1 MTNATIALEEAA
13 VLEPPQPD
21 KKRKKMDR
29 SGTTPRV
36 TAFRYALLI
45 FSLAMVLIPV
55 YVLLITSFKGSAE
68 ADPSR
73 TWFLPEVWQTQNW
86 VRAWEALKAPIG
98 RTFLLVIPS
107 SIISAFIISVNLI
120 GISSSLLYP
129 RQVVRFPCGSAS
141 TNKTFFPSFARATPN
156 ESVVVVFP
164 TPPFWFAIAI
174 TFVSCIF
181 PSFF

>member
-55 YVLLITSFKGSAE
+55 YVLLITSLRVLLKQTRHAPGSCLRYGRH
-68 ADPSR
+68 R
-73 TWFLPEVWQTQNW
+73 TGCERGMPWRHL
-86 VRAWEALKAPIG
+86 
-98 RTFLLVIPS
+98 
-107 SIISAFIISVNLI
+107 
-120 GISSSLLYP
+120 
-129 RQVVRFPCGSAS
+129 
-141 TNKTFFPSFARATPN
+141 
-156 ESVVVVFP
+156 SVVHSS
-164 TPPFWFAIAI
+164 W
-174 TFVSCIF
+174 
-181 PSFF
+181 

>member
-55 YVLLITSFKGSAE
+55 YVLLITSF
-68 ADPSR
+68 
-73 TWFLPEVWQTQNW
+73 
-86 VRAWEALKAPIG
+86 
-98 RTFLLVIPS
+98 
-107 SIISAFIISVNLI
+107 
-120 GISSSLLYP
+120 
-129 RQVVRFPCGSAS
+129 
-141 TNKTFFPSFARATPN
+141 
-156 ESVVVVFP
+156 
-164 TPPFWFAIAI
+164 
-174 TFVSCIF
+174 
-181 PSFF
+181 